1 MKTSIKQGLAPK
13 SLWAKDIDGNVLKTY
28 RIGKLL
34 VTENLKTEH
43 YNDGTP
49 IPILEDPEEWRKDT
63 SGAMCYP
70 DNYLANKEK
79 YGALYNFHAVQ
90 TNKLAPTGFHVPTDE
105 EWKQIEIAAG
115 MSKEEADKG
124 GCWRGNGIGNK
135 LKELLEVKY
144 SGYRAPSGGGF
155 YGLGTHAIW
164 WSSSVSGAGSWV
176 RQLRTSYTSVCR
188 NVVIRSHGFSVR
200 CVRELTQREIDLF
213 DNLTI
218 SDEKGNNTE
227 NPRRDE
233 RGRFVKQNKEEKMNT
248 KKLLQGT
255 AEPEKLSIKER
266 VSIKLILLAVKILAP
281 YLISDEIEEIKKML

>member
-13 SLWAKDIDGNVLKTY
+13 SLWAKDVDGNVLKTY

-124 GCWRGNGIGNK
+124 GCWRGKGIGDK

-144 SGYRAPSGGGF
+144 AGYRSPSGGGF
-155 YGLGTHAIW
+155 YGLGTRAVW
-164 WSSSVSGAGSWV
+164 WSSSVSGPGSWG
-176 RQLRTSYTSVCR
+176 RQLYTSYTSVCR
-188 NVVIRSHGFSVR
+188 NVGIRSGGFSVR
-200 CVRELTQREIDLF
+200 CVRELSDSEIALF
-213 DNLTI
+213 DDLTI
-218 SDEKGNNTE
+218 GEGKAIDWEQRRWDAAVAAMQGMLSDPGINADGETVAKACIEYSNALVAEFKKG
-227 NPRRDE
+227 
-233 RGRFVKQNKEEKMNT
+233 GKF
-248 KKLLQGT
+248 
-255 AEPEKLSIKER
+255 
-266 VSIKLILLAVKILAP
+266 
-281 YLISDEIEEIKKML
+281 